1 MNALNAVVPFL
12 SWSIATI
19 GIYWASKQVYRR
31 WRRIWLMPIA
41 ITPLILVGLILCLH
55 ESYQHYI
62 GSAGWLIALLAPAT
76 IAFAAP
82 LYEKRAVIRKQWPIL
97 FAGMVVGSL
106 TAVSTSYGLAWLLGV
121 EPMVC
126 LSLAPRS
133 LSTPFAMAVS
143 DAIGGIPSL
152 TAFFVLVTGFTGTFV
167 GDAMIS
173 WLPLRTALARGAALG
188 MSAHAAGTAKAYE
201 LGFEEGTIAGLV
213 MILSGLLNV
222 AVASLF
228 ADVFRSILT

>member
-1 MNALNAVVPFL
+1 LSALSATVPLL
-12 SWSIATI
+12 SWSFATI

-31 WRRIWLMPIA
+31 WRRIWLMPIS

-55 ESYQHYI
+55 DNYQHYTS
-62 GSAGWLIALLAPAT
+62 SAGWLVGLLAPAT

-82 LYEKRAVIRKQWPIL
+82 LYEKRAVIRKQWPVL

-106 TAVSTSYGLAWLLGV
+106 TAVSTSYGLASLFGV
-121 EPMVC
+121 EPTVR

-152 TAFFVLVTGFTGTFV
+152 TAFFVLVTGFTGTFL
-167 GDAMIS
+167 GDAMVS
-173 WLPLRTALARGAALG
+173 WLPLRSSIARGAFLG

-222 AVASLF
+222 AVASLLAAF
-228 ADVFRSILT
+228 FRG

>member
-1 MNALNAVVPFL
+1 LNAINAIVPAL
-12 SWSIATI
+12 SWSFATI
-19 GIYWASKQVYRR
+19 GIYWVSKQVYRR
-31 WRRIWLMPIA
+31 RRRIWLMPIA
-41 ITPLILVGLILCLH
+41 ITPLILIVLILCLH
-55 ESYQHYI
+55 ETYQGYI
-62 GSAGWLIALLAPAT
+62 GGAGWLVGLLAPAT

-82 LYEKRAVIRKQWPIL
+82 LYERRAIIRKQWPIL
-97 FAGMVVGSL
+97 LAGMIVGSL
-106 TAVSTSYGLAWLLGV
+106 TAISTSYGLAWLLGI
-121 EPMVC
+121 EPAVR

-152 TAFFVLVTGFTGTFV
+152 TAFFVLVTGFTGTFL
-167 GDAMIS
+167 GDAMMS
-173 WLPLRTALARGAALG
+173 WLPLRSALARGAALG

-222 AVASLF
+222 AVASLLRMSSGQF
-228 ADVFRSILT
+228 